1 VVELVTGALAALV
14 VAVAYLL
21 VLQAMTAAMILLA
34 RYILR
39 QARALRSMLAEPSRP
54 AMPEVEDQHQHQPEP
69 YRIGGGLMRW
79 H

>member
-21 VLQAMTAAMILLA
+21 VLQAMTAAMIMLA
-34 RYILR
+34 GYIVR
-39 QARALRSMLAEPSRP
+39 QARALRSLLAEPSRP
-54 AMPEVEDQHQHQPEP
+54 AMPAVEDQHQPEP
-69 YRIGGGLMRW
+69 YRVGGGLMRW